1 MHALFLER
9 TSLAESTQLRHA
21 LFCLQL
27 RGIYAHGIMLT
38 RCVNVTVANITMH
51 NVGMFFVIDWSGHGN
66 RVSDCLTYCIIAFLH
81 CCCCNVLCVR
91 LGHY

>member
-1 MHALFLER
+1 MLGMHCYIKQTPLER
-9 TSLAESTQLRHA
+9 WTQVTRA
-21 LFCLQL
+21 LLCLQL

-66 RVSDCLTYCIIAFLH
+66 RVSACLK
-81 CCCCNVLCVR
+81 
-91 LGHY
+91 